1 MGIVFVFVFSLS
13 GRMDTGWMMP
23 LGPNLGWI
31 LMVFFVFVSVLMGCF
46 DGVLALYGIL
56 KY

>member
-1 MGIVFVFVFSLS
+1 
-13 GRMDTGWMMP
+13 MDTGWMMP
-23 LGPNLGWI
+23 LGPNLRWI
-31 LMVFFVFVSVLMGCF
+31 LMVFFVFVFVSVLMGCF